1 MMQAKLRGIM
11 IDIQDVDY
19 LEVKLMD
26 TNSFIALKYSEM
38 LSVDGGF
45 IQPIEPTAWLGIEIA
60 NAIVRDLYNCY
71 TNGYNDAY
79 RR

>member
-1 MMQAKLRGIM
+1 MN
-11 IDIQDVDY
+11 
-19 LEVKLMD
+19 
-26 TNSFIALKYSEM
+26 TNSFTALKCSDM
-38 LSVDGGF
+38 LSVDGGL

-60 NAIVRDLYNCY
+60 NAIARDLYNCY